1 MDNCPAF
8 ANNDQRDQDND
19 GIGDA
24 CDDDVDG
31 DGVPNDPDNC
41 PWVANPDQTDTDMD
55 GIGDACDENTDT
67 DGDGIDDGD
76 DNCPLVVNHSQA
88 DSDMDGIGDACDD
101 DRDGDGVP
109 NDNDNCPFVANND
122 QVDTDM
128 DGVGDACEDDTDGDG
143 VLDPE
148 DNCVFVP
155 NPDQEDL
162 DGDNVGDICD
172 DDDDGDGTNDGND
185 ECPVEPGPPENDGCP
200 VDNDT
205 DTDGDGVPDDL
216 DNCPDTANADQADS
230 DGDGIGDVCD
240 DDGFTCNADSTYQSL
255 TTPDYE
261 ASGNSL
267 GVCLGCGVTEADS
280 LVDGNDASFAT
291 INVGLAAVYGGAE
304 IRATAVDAANDFADI
319 NRIGMVISDPASAL
333 LNLSLLGE
341 FLTLRF
347 YNDGDEVDSATVGGG
362 LLGLELLGLSLDSD
376 QRFLS
381 AEVDTGELTF
391 DEVQLDY
398 AGLLNVNASL
408 RVHRVC
414 AGNDPVDAP

>member
-1 MDNCPAF
+1 ML
-8 ANNDQRDQDND
+8 
-19 GIGDA
+19 
-24 CDDDVDG
+24 
-31 DGVPNDPDNC
+31 DPD
-41 PWVANPDQTDTDMD
+41 
-55 GIGDACDENTDT
+55 
-67 DGDGIDDGD
+67 
-76 DNCPLVVNHSQA
+76 
-88 DSDMDGIGDACDD
+88 
-101 DRDGDGVP
+101 
-109 NDNDNCPFVANND
+109 
-122 QVDTDM
+122 
-128 DGVGDACEDDTDGDG
+128 
-143 VLDPE
+143 

-155 NPDQEDL
+155 NPAQEDL

-185 ECPVEPGPPENDGCP
+185 ECPTVAGPPENQGCP

-216 DNCPDTANADQADS
+216 DNCPNTANADQLDS

-240 DDGFTCNADSTYQSL
+240 DDGFTCNDTSTYQPL

-267 GVCLGCGVTEADS
+267 GVCLGCGVSEADS
-280 LVDGNDASFAT
+280 LVDGIDASFAT
-291 INVGLAAVYGGAE
+291 IEVGVAAVYGGAE

-333 LNLSLLGE
+333 LNLSLLGD

-347 YNDGDEVDSATVGGG
+347 YNDGEEVDRATVGGG

-376 QRFLS
+376 ERFLS
-381 AEVDTGELTF
+381 AEVDTNELTF

-398 AGLLNVNASL
+398 AGLLNVNGSL

-414 AGNDPVDAP
+414 AGNDPEDAP